1 MNISAPFIARP
12 VATTLLAIALFLVG
26 LLGYSRLE
34 VSALP
39 DVDFPTIE
47 VTTQLPGAS
56 PDTAAMLLTAPL
68 ERQFAQISGLST
80 MSSTSGPGVSGITLQ
95 FDLDK
100 NIDDAAQDV
109 QAAINA
115 ANATLPQNLPYPPTY
130 SKVNPADPAI
140 ITLALTSD
148 TLPVYRLSESADTLI
163 AQKLSQ
169 VSGVGRVTVQGNMR
183 PSVRLR
189 LDPERL
195 AAYGIDID
203 AARTAIAAANVNSA
217 KGSFDGARQGS
228 TIMANDQMGSA
239 ADYANLVIAWKN
251 GAAVRLRDVGEAVEA
266 LENDRN
272 GAWYNGTPAVLV
284 DVQRQPGANIV
295 DTVESIRARLP
306 EIQAAI
312 PAGIKLQV
320 VADRTET
327 IRASVHEVQFTLVLS
342 IALVVG
348 VIFLFLP
355 TARATIVPA
364 VSLPLSIIATF
375 AVMYVMG
382 YSLDNLSLMA
392 LTIATGF
399 VVDDAIVMIENIV
412 RLIEKGERPL
422 KAAFE
427 GAKQI
432 GFTIVSLTVS
442 LIAVFIPLLFM
453 SGVVGRLF
461 REFAETLTAAVL
473 VSMLVS
479 LTLTPMMCALLLR
492 STEEDKPG
500 RIARA
505 SERIFDRFRDGYASM
520 LRWTMAHHAL
530 TLAVAGLTLL
540 ATVAIYVVAPKGF
553 LPAQDTGMIQITTEG
568 PQDASFARMNELQA
582 KVAEIVSADPAVVSV
597 MSITG
602 SGTVNPTT
610 NAGRITAV
618 LKARDERDGA
628 QAVIARLKPKLAE
641 VPGMISWPVAVQD
654 IQISAR
660 LSATQ
665 YQYTLTDSDGATLS
679 AWMPKLL
686 DALGKLPEIRDV
698 SSDQREDG
706 VRIMVEVDRD
716 KATRLGVTMSAI
728 DSALYSAFGQRQIST
743 IYAQSN
749 QYRVVLE
756 AGGRMKGDATA
767 LGRLRIAAGSTSS
780 ASSSNSSTSS
790 TSSSSSTSP
799 TALVPLAEIARITT
813 TTGPMVV
820 TREKQFPSATISFNT
835 ADGVSLGEA
844 VDAIGKVEREIGMP
858 ASMAGRFTGDVAEFN
873 SSVANM
879 PFLILA
885 AVVVIYIV
893 LGILYESLVH
903 PLTILSTLPSAG
915 IGALLALELF
925 GLDLSV
931 VALIGIILLMGIVKK
946 NAIMMIDFA
955 LEAQRE
961 QGMTP
966 REAIYQAC
974 LLRFR
979 PIMMTTLAA
988 LLGAVPL
995 VVSQGMGSELRIP
1008 LGVSIIGGLLL
1019 SQVVTLFTTPAIYLA
1034 MEDLR
1039 ARYWRGG
1046 AETARAH

>member
-1 MNISAPFIARP
+1 MNISGPFIARP
-12 VATTLLAIALFLVG
+12 VATTLLAAALFLVG
-26 LLGYSRLE
+26 LLGYSQLK

-39 DVDFPTIE
+39 EVDFPTIE

-56 PDTAAMLLTAPL
+56 PDTAAVLLTAPL

-80 MSSTSGPGVSGITLQ
+80 MSSTSGPGVSRITLQ

-100 NIDDAAQDV
+100 KIDDAAQDV

-115 ANATLPQNLPYPPTY
+115 ADATLPDDLPYPPTY
-130 SKVNPADPAI
+130 FKVNPADPAVVTI
-140 ITLALTSD
+140 ALTSD
-148 TLPVYRLSESADTLI
+148 TLPVDRLSESADTLI

-183 PSVRLR
+183 PAVRLR

-203 AARTAIAAANVNSA
+203 TARTAIAAANVNSA

-228 TIMANDQMGSA
+228 TIMANDQMASA
-239 ADYANLVIAWKN
+239 ADYANIVIAWKN
-251 GAAVRLRDVGEAVEA
+251 NAAVRLHDVGEAVEA

-272 GAWYNGTPAVLV
+272 GAWYNNTPAVLV

-312 PAGIKLQV
+312 PAGIKLDV

-355 TARATIVPA
+355 TARATLVPA
-364 VSLPLSIIATF
+364 VSLPISIIGTF
-375 AVMYVMG
+375 AAMYAMG

-412 RLIEKGERPL
+412 RLIEKGEKPL

-427 GAKQI
+427 GARQI
-432 GFTIVSLTVS
+432 GFTIISLTLS

-479 LTLTPMMCALLLR
+479 LTLTPMMCGLLLR

-505 SERIFDRFRDGYASM
+505 SERVFDRFRDAYASA
-520 LRWTMAHHAL
+520 LSWTMAHHAL
-530 TLAVAGLTLL
+530 TLAVAGLTLI
-540 ATVAIYVVAPKGF
+540 ATIAIYVVVPKGF

-582 KVAEIVSADPAVVSV
+582 KVAEIVRADPAVVSV

-602 SGTVNPTT
+602 SGTVNSTT

-618 LKARDERDGA
+618 LKQRGERDGA
-628 QAVIARLKPKLAE
+628 QAIIARLKPKLAT
-641 VPGMISWPVAVQD
+641 VPGMVSWPVAVQD
-654 IQISAR
+654 IQ
-660 LSATQ
+660 LSAQLSTTQ
-665 YQYTLTDSDGATLS
+665 YQYTLTDSDDATLS
-679 AWMPKLL
+679 AWMPNLL
-686 DALGKLPEIRDV
+686 EALAKLPQLRDIA
-698 SSDQREDG
+698 SDQHDEG
-706 VRIMVEVDRD
+706 MRIMVQVNRD
-716 KATRLGVTMSAI
+716 KATRLGVTMSEI
-728 DSALYSAFGQRQIST
+728 DSALYSAFGQRQITT
-743 IYAQSN
+743 IYTQSN

-767 LGRLRIAAGSTSS
+767 LGRLRLPGTD
-780 ASSSNSSTSS
+780 N
-790 TSSSSSTSP
+790 
-799 TALVPLAEIARITT
+799 ALVPLAEVARITT
-813 TTGPMVV
+813 TTGPLVV

-835 ADGVSLGEA
+835 ADGVSLGQA
-844 VDAIGKVEREIGMP
+844 VDAITQVEQQIGMP
-858 ASMAGRFTGDVAEFN
+858 ASMTGRFTGDVAEFN
-873 SSVANM
+873 SSVASI
-879 PFLILA
+879 PFLIFA
-885 AVVVIYIV
+885 AVVAIYIV
-893 LGILYESLVH
+893 LGVLYESLIH

-915 IGALLALELF
+915 IGALLALRIF
-925 GLDLSV
+925 DLDLSV

-955 LEAQRE
+955 LEAQRDE
-961 QGMTP
+961 NLP
-966 REAIYQAC
+966 PHEAIYRAC
-974 LLRFR
+974 LMRFR

-988 LLGAVPL
+988 LLGALPL
-995 VVSQGMGSELRIP
+995 VISQGMGSELRIP

-1039 ARYWRGG
+1039 ARYWGG
-1046 AETARAH
+1046 PGKTVQAH